1 MRHVFGILW
10 YDLPKGIIKCTQDPC
25 IFYLLCV
32 PSNIENTTSQT
43 IPSDCVFLTHDT
55 HHPISYIRVN
65 RFNCLLYLCRCIM
78 LYALL
83 LLLLSLLPLLPVA
96 FFSLEPLCK
105 HIHYAMYILNM
116 FHYSSLYAVH

>member
-1 MRHVFGILW
+1 MRHVFSILW

-65 RFNCLLYLCRCIM
+65 RFNCLLYLCRCII
-78 LYALL
+78 LYAAAAA
-83 LLLLSLLPLLPVA
+83 VA
-96 FFSLEPLCK
+96 TGRFFLTPAAMQTHPLCDVYFK
-105 HIHYAMYILNM
+105 HVPLQQPICRALAFN
-116 FHYSSLYAVH
+116 